1 MNGALAGDLL
11 ASQSNRRKP
20 SYDDNGSRSIL
31 PRHFLRDAQAREAP
45 KLKAG
50 AVARNFLAI
59 QSSWW
64 RPNYDDQGSRSILP
78 HDMLR
83 DALDR
88 EAPKLKSGALAR
100 DFIAIHSSWCVARGL
115 VSLAAMAA
123 RCAYSVQC

>member
-1 MNGALAGDLL
+1 M
-11 ASQSNRRKP
+11 
-20 SYDDNGSRSIL
+20 
-31 PRHFLRDAQAREAP
+31 RDAQAREASE
-45 KLKAG
+45 LKAG

-78 HDMLR
+78 HDILR

-100 DFIAIHSSWCVARGL
+100 HFIAIHSMWCVTRGL

-123 RCAYSVQC
+123 WCAYSVQC